1 MTAPAAHPRR
11 RTTARRL
18 PPVVSGPERGTRY
31 HRGVSSS
38 VGRGVVGDIT
48 ELLEA
53 ARSGQTHELDAVFA
67 AVYPALRT
75 LAAARLREACGE
87 STLSPTALVNEAY
100 LKLIG
105 ASALDLADRH
115 HFFACAARAM
125 RHILI
130 DSARARA
137 SLKRGGLLVQVT
149 LTGAGESEEAVAES
163 ELLDINAALDRLDQI
178 NPDLRELV
186 ELRVFA
192 GLTLEELVAT
202 LGRSLRSI
210 SRDWQRARA
219 LLLAQLG

>member
-1 MTAPAAHPRR
+1 M
-11 RTTARRL
+11 
-18 PPVVSGPERGTRY
+18 
-31 HRGVSSS
+31 
-38 VGRGVVGDIT
+38 GDIT

-53 ARSGQTHELDAVFA
+53 ARSGQAHELDAVFT

-75 LAAARLREACGE
+75 LAGARLRESASE
-87 STLSPTALVNEAY
+87 ATLSPTALVNEAY

-105 ASALDLADRH
+105 ASALDLTDRR

-137 SLKRGGLLVQVT
+137 SLKRGGPLAQVT
-149 LTGAGESEEAVAES
+149 LTGTGGDAEAITEPD
-163 ELLDINAALDRLDQI
+163 LLDINAALDRLDEI
-178 NPDLRELV
+178 NPELRELV

-192 GLTLEELVAT
+192 GMTLEELAAT

-219 LLLAQLG
+219 LLLAQLD